1 MSLFRSILQSRPLQ
15 PDYDL
20 PLYRIYQEPEVFPPA
35 PIGNSDYMPQS
46 SARRQDSPASGNP
59 RSYDLVTLQRRER
72 YYQQKLQDLLD
83 AQSDGLIAGLEV
95 AFPDDEESIDTPTQT
110 TYSLRSNSL
119 SPAPQARKKKRSL
132 GSARR
137 AIWKTVLDCADVKK
151 EEDALLK
158 QELRD
163 DQAVLHQ
170 LESWFSKRHGLRE
183 KIAAIE
189 NEDTNARSAS
199 LKEEATRLE
208 SEIQDMEVRLA
219 QMKTR
224 HRQLVNEI
232 ADVGN
237 SVQSKLSS
245 FKTSLLILE
254 QDVQS
259 FLKSPPAKD
268 DRSNTDSAFLALP
281 PKRRTLDMAR
291 EHWQSDI
298 DELKKQRRAVRR
310 DRAALEDGAAVWKD
324 VVGEITDF
332 EHYLRRQTA
341 ELARQDPTLSKSKTS
356 PVSVS
361 PAELLEKMELVS
373 CSIEEKLSLAHKK
386 QWRLLEICIEA
397 ELQALQQGKEM
408 LEKTFELAKRQ
419 TESAIEDREEEPESE
434 QPSTQSSSTKDLF
447 SSATEGYTKSHA
459 TMSHSAAL
467 RKSMYEN
474 DEPDPELLFT
484 RTSDDTE

>member
-15 PDYDL
+15 TDYDL

-35 PIGNSDYMPQS
+35 PIGNRDYMPQS
-46 SARRQDSPASGNP
+46 SVHRQDSSASGHP
-59 RSYDLVTLQRRER
+59 RSYDLVALQRRER

-83 AQSDGLIAGLEV
+83 AQSDGLIAGLEE

-137 AIWKTVLDCADVKK
+137 AIWKTVLNCADVKK

-158 QELRD
+158 QELSNN
-163 DQAVLHQ
+163 QAVLQQ

-183 KIAAIE
+183 KIRTIE
-189 NEDTNARSAS
+189 NEDTNAGSSS

-208 SEIQDMEVRLA
+208 SEIQDMEVRLV

-224 HRQLVNEI
+224 HRRLVNEI

-245 FKTSLLILE
+245 FKTSLSILE

-259 FLKSPPAKD
+259 FLESPPAKD
-268 DRSNTDSAFLALP
+268 DRSNTESAFLALP
-281 PKRRTLDMAR
+281 PKRRTLEMAR

-310 DRAALEDGAAVWKD
+310 DRAALEDGAAVWKN

-332 EHYLRRQTA
+332 EHSLRKQTA
-341 ELARQDPTLSKSKTS
+341 ELAQQFPALGKSKTS
-356 PVSVS
+356 AAPVS
-361 PAELLEKMELVS
+361 PAELLKRMDSVS
-373 CSIEEKLSLAHKK
+373 RSVEEKLSLAHKK

-408 LEKTFELAKRQ
+408 LEETFGLAREQ
-419 TESAIEDREEEPESE
+419 TESAAEDMEEEPESE
-434 QPSTQSSSTKDLF
+434 QASIQSSSTRDLF
-447 SSATEGYTKSHA
+447 SSATEGYTKSNA

-467 RKSMYEN
+467 RKSMYED

-484 RTSDDTE
+484 RASVDTE